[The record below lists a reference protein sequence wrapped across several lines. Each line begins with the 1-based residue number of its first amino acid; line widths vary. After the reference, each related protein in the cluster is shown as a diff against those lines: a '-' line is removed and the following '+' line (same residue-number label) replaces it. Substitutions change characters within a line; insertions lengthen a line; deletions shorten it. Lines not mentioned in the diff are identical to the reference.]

1 MLSCVRSQAIP
12 LNQAKKDSP
21 RSRESA
27 PDQAPRV
34 GKSLLGRFFDMLVEG
49 RLRGAEAELRH
60 HRRFYEAHAK

>member
-1 MLSCVRSQAIP
+1 MLSFVRSQAIT
-12 LNQAKKDSP
+12 LNQAKDSP
-21 RSRESA
+21 RPRESA
-27 PDQAPRV
+27 PEQAPRV